1 MVGNIIIMIREDL
14 ETILGEEFRFLA
26 IKTRERLKLT
36 QKEMSDRLQMSDSSY
51 SDIERGIYNPSTL
64 TAVLLLNMQ
73 EDPNF
78 FLNTVNEKF
87 REWYEREMMSV

>member
-1 MVGNIIIMIREDL
+1 MIREDL

-51 SDIERGIYNPSTL
+51 SDIERGINNPSAL

-73 EDPNF
+73 EDPHF

-87 REWYEREMMSV
+87 QEWYEREMMTV

>member
-1 MVGNIIIMIREDL
+1 MIREDL

-51 SDIERGIYNPSTL
+51 SDIERGKNHPGAL

-73 EDPNF
+73 DDPNC
-78 FLNTVNEKF
+78 FLNTVDEKF
-87 REWYEREMMSV
+87 HEWYEREMTTV

>member
-1 MVGNIIIMIREDL
+1 MVRDDL

-36 QKEMSDRLQMSDSSY
+36 QKEMGDRLQMSDSSY
-51 SDIERGIYNPSTL
+51 SDIERGLNSPSAL

-73 EDPNF
+73 DDPNF
-78 FLNTVNEKF
+78 FLNTIDEKF
-87 REWYEREMMSV
+87 RSWYEREMTTV

>member
-14 ETILGEEFRFLA
+14 ETILGEELRFLA

-36 QKEMSDRLQMSDSSY
+36 QKEMSDKLQMSDSSY
-51 SDIERGIYNPSTL
+51 SDIERGIYRPSTL

-73 EDPNF
+73 DDPNL
-78 FLNTVNEKF
+78 FLNTVNKRF
-87 REWYEREMMSV
+87 HEWYERELTTV

>member
-1 MVGNIIIMIREDL
+1 MIREDL

-51 SDIERGIYNPSTL
+51 SDIERGINNPSAL
-64 TAVLLLNMQ
+64 TAELLLNMQ

-87 REWYEREMMSV
+87 QKWYEREMMTV

>member
-1 MVGNIIIMIREDL
+1 MIREDL

-73 EDPNF
+73 DDPNF

-87 REWYEREMMSV
+87 RKWYEREMMNV